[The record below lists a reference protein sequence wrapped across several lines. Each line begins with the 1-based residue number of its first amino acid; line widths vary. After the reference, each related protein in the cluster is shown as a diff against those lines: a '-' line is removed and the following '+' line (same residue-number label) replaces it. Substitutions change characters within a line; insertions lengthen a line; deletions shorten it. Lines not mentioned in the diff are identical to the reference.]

1 MDRMNPFSQPPT
13 AGVPRAGN
21 ARHAGG
27 RGHGGGII
35 AVLVVL
41 ALIVGVVGGAFAAR
55 AWYHANPVTVTVTR
69 TRTVDRPMPSDSKA
83 MRAFAVELKRQRP
96 DLDDADAAAILGN
109 VWGESKG
116 EPAALENGA
125 STPPANAAD
134 DAIGKW
140 AAAGHG
146 IGALQWTGERATAL
160 IARAQA
166 AHEGWRSVD
175 IQVAFLLTEMDDA
188 GMWRQP
194 MPDGMVGIDGADGLA
209 AFRSAGDVR
218 TATSAML
225 RGFVRPAD
233 PAASEHARL
242 IGALSMYTWLQSR

>member
-1 MDRMNPFSQPPT
+1 
-13 AGVPRAGN
+13 
-21 ARHAGG
+21 
-27 RGHGGGII
+27 
-35 AVLVVL
+35 
-41 ALIVGVVGGAFAAR
+41 
-55 AWYHANPVTVTVTR
+55 
-69 TRTVDRPMPSDSKA
+69 

-96 DLDDADAAAILGN
+96 GLTDVDAAAILGN

-116 EPAALENGA
+116 DTAALENGA

-134 DAIGKW
+134 DVIGKW

-188 GMWRQP
+188 SMWRQP
-194 MPDGMVGIDGADGLA
+194 MPDGTVGIDGAAGLA